1 MMDRDEK
8 LADLA
13 SEDLQRPT
21 VCLTEDEEEHED
33 EKKEDETEEK
43 ERERE
48 TDGGGKLSRN
58 ERERREP
65 RHSDFSAGGILK
77 PV

>member
-8 LADLA
+8 LADSTKRGFTA
-13 SEDLQRPT
+13 SNGTSDRREGKTRT
-21 VCLTEDEEEHED
+21 KKKTKKD
-33 EKKEDETEEK
+33 EKEERK
-43 ERERE
+43 GE
-48 TDGGGKLSRN
+48 GGKLSRN
-58 ERERREP
+58 ERGRRA